1 MKKYDKNK
9 KKCSKQRIAN
19 EMQEENYSKQTELN
33 TTNQKLL
40 TWQRKYENN
49 LKEVLKIE
57 DVKGWKINRTEKGK
71 RRNRYQYKKD

>member
-33 TTNQKLL
+33 TTNQKPL
-40 TWQRKYENN
+40 T
-49 LKEVLKIE
+49 
-57 DVKGWKINRTEKGK
+57 
-71 RRNRYQYKKD
+71 